1 VVDDQPIH
9 VQRFIFSAGGA
20 QVSLPVAGRLY
31 APTQDLAAGPEGSL
45 VVMDPRADG
54 LHIWTVLP

>member
-1 VVDDQPIH
+1 
-9 VQRFIFSAGGA
+9 VQRLVFSAEGA

-31 APTQDLAAGPEGSL
+31 APTQDLAAGPDGRL

-54 LHIWTVLP
+54 LHIWTVRP